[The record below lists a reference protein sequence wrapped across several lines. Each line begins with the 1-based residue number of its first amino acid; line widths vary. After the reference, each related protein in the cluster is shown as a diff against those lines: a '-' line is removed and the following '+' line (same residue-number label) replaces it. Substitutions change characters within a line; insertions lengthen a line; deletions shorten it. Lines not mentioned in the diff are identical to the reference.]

1 MVAFDVTQGNTIMKL
16 AWKIAWFAGSLISA
30 ASVCA
35 TPMTEVPTLEY
46 SQDGVNFAP
55 FEAITGKAKAGTYY
69 DYHNASG
76 HPGFGTAKALTS
88 TAIYWDSRHDL
99 LSLVLIAGTPGEGKG
114 QLKVTVENLPDTA
127 ALGVADDPDE
137 FKYKHGKP
145 TASASFKFNK
155 GTDGLVIGDLQGTG
169 DLAVKVAVSSL
180 KNINQWRLIS
190 GDETATP
197 LDLTKPLY
205 LRVTEVASEPATG
218 HHHHHT
224 PVEPPP
230 AIPPTSGNSDTP
242 GVNPILPEPAFGIVI
257 LGALGLLS
265 LRPRR

>member
-1 MVAFDVTQGNTIMKL
+1 MVAFDVTKEITIMKL
-16 AWKIAWFAGSLISA
+16 AWKIAWFAGSLITGASA
-30 ASVCA
+30 CA
-35 TPMTEVPTLEY
+35 TPMTQVPTLEY
-46 SQDGVNFAP
+46 SQDGENFAP

-76 HPGFGTAKALTS
+76 HPAFGTAKALTS

-114 QLKVTVENLPDTA
+114 QIKVSVDNLPDSA

-145 TASASFKFNK
+145 TASASFKFNN

-169 DLAVKVAVSSL
+169 DLAVKVAISSL
-180 KNINQWRLIS
+180 KNINQWHLVS

-197 LDLTKPLY
+197 LDLSKPLY
-205 LRVTEVASEPATG
+205 LRVTEVASTPVTG

-230 AIPPTSGNSDTP
+230 AIPPTSGDSGTP
-242 GVNPILPEPAFGIVI
+242 GVGQSVPEPGFGILF

-265 LRPRR
+265 LRRRR